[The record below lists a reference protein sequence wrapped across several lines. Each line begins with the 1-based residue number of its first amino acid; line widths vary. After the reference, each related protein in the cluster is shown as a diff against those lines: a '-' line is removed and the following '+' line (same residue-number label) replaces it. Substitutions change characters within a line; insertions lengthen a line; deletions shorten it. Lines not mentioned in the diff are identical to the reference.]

1 MTKNVKL
8 LICDYLLLSPVLF
21 NVSEKK
27 TNDMCQKTS
36 NTADRNILQDPDD
49 VKDIQK

>member
-1 MTKNVKL
+1 MW
-8 LICDYLLLSPVLF
+8 LF
-21 NVSEKK
+21 TTFPCTFQRVWKK